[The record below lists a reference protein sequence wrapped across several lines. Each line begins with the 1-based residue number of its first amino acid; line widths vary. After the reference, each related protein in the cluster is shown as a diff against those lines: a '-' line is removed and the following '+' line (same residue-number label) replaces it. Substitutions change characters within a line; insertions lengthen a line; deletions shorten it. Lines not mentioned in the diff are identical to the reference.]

1 MPSLIE
7 FDCTLKALL
16 LPLNGFFFFLVY
28 EGERDIFSLL
38 LSIVLLI
45 GIIVCFHYYDQKSSE
60 DDLDDKL
67 GTLLPTKEI
76 FEIED
81 DKIKVKKVEKKI
93 DYSYGINKIE
103 NKSFSYPV
111 ILICYLIINF
121 ASYSRVLTGLKVK
134 KKTDF
139 IQLFSQIL
147 FFYLISKEKLYKHHI
162 IGIIIFIS
170 SCYYVL
176 EFDLKKE
183 YNHYIFSFFYHLFNG
198 LVQCIAKVLMVKYY
212 LSPYLFSIAN
222 AAGQLFLD
230 LLKAITLIFFP
241 QYIHKNASKVLI
253 GEDYFN
259 FTKYN
264 NFTNI
269 KKGVYF
275 VIGNSANMFLNS
287 IIVYYYPPFIYPV
300 SSDIGNYLYESH
312 QLYIGKMD
320 KTKYKNNLIA
330 RIIQDIGISILAEII
345 ILNFLGL
352 GFNTKINIQ
361 RRAQLATD
369 LITSNTSISSVKS
382 SDNPDKSSSEN
393 SIFNM

>member
-67 GTLLPTKEI
+67 TTLLPTKEI
-76 FEIED
+76 VEIEE
-81 DKIKVKKVEKKI
+81 DKIKVKKVEKEI
-93 DYSYGINKIE
+93 DYSYGIDKIQ
-103 NKSFSYPV
+103 NKSFSYPF
-111 ILICYLIINF
+111 ILICYLILNLI
-121 ASYSRVLTGLKVK
+121 SYSRTFTALKIK
-134 KKTDF
+134 NKTNF

-147 FFYLISKEKLYKHHI
+147 FFYLISKEKLYRHHI
-162 IGIIIFIS
+162 I
-170 SCYYVL
+170 
-176 EFDLKKE
+176 FD
-183 YNHYIFSFFYHLFNG
+183 G

-230 LLKAITLIFFP
+230 LLKAITSIFFP
-241 QYIHKNASKVLI
+241 QYIHKNSSKNLI
-253 GEDYFN
+253 GENYFN

-369 LITSNTSISSVKS
+369 RITSNTSISSVKS

-393 SIFNM
+393 SIFNI

>member
-1 MPSLIE
+1 MYIE
-7 FDCTLKALL
+7 SSFITIKWI
-16 LPLNGFFFFLVY
+16 FFFLVY
-28 EGERDIFSLL
+28 DGERDVFALL

-147 FFYLISKEKLYKHHI
+147 FFYLISKEKLYRHHI
-162 IGIIIFIS
+162 IGIIIFIC

-183 YNHYIFSFFYHLFNG
+183 YIDYIFSFFYYLFDG

-241 QYIHKNASKVLI
+241 QYINKNASKDLI

-264 NFTNI
+264 NFTKI

-275 VIGNSANMFLNS
+275 VIGNSGNIFLNS

-300 SSDIGNYLYESH
+300 SSDIGNYFDDILR
-312 QLYIGKMD
+312 LFTGKMEKD
-320 KTKYKNNLIA
+320 DYKNLIA

-369 LITSNTSISSVKS
+369 RITSNTSISSVKS

>member
-45 GIIVCFHYYDQKSSE
+45 GIIVCFHYYDQKLSE

-76 FEIED
+76 FEIEE
-81 DKIKVKKVEKKI
+81 DKIKVKKVEQQI
-93 DYSYGINKIE
+93 DYSYGIDKIE
-103 NKSFSYPV
+103 NKSFSYPA
-111 ILICYLIINF
+111 ILICYLILNLF
-121 ASYSRVLTGLKVK
+121 SYSRTFTALKIK
-134 KKTDF
+134 RKTDF

-147 FFYLISKEKLYKHHI
+147 FFYLISKEKLYRHHI

-176 EFDLKKE
+176 EFDLKKD
-183 YNHYIFSFFYHLFNG
+183 YIDYIFSFFYYLFDG
-198 LVQCIAKVLMVKYY
+198 LIQCIAKVLMVKYY

-230 LLKAITLIFFP
+230 LLKAITLKFFP
-241 QYIHKNASKVLI
+241 QYINKNTSKAFI
-253 GEDYFN
+253 GEAYFN

-300 SSDIGNYLYESH
+300 SSDIGNYFGDIL
-312 QLYIGKMD
+312 LFFTGKMEKD
-320 KTKYKNNLIA
+320 NNKNLIA

-345 ILNFLGL
+345 ILNFFGL

-369 LITSNTSISSVKS
+369 EITLNTTISSVKS
-382 SDNPDKSSSEN
+382 SDNPSSSEN

>member
-38 LSIVLLI
+38 LSVVLLI
-45 GIIVCFHYYDQKSSE
+45 GIIVYFHYYDQKSSE

-81 DKIKVKKVEKKI
+81 DKIKVKKVEKEI

-147 FFYLISKEKLYKHHI
+147 FFYLISKEKLYRHHI
-162 IGIIIFIS
+162 IGIIIFIC

-183 YNHYIFSFFYHLFNG
+183 YIDYIFSFFYYLFDG

-230 LLKAITLIFFP
+230 LLKAITSIFFP
-241 QYIHKNASKVLI
+241 QYIHKNSSKNLI
-253 GEDYFN
+253 GENYFN

-300 SSDIGNYLYESH
+300 SSDIGNYFGDILR
-312 QLYIGKMD
+312 LFTGKMEKD
-320 KTKYKNNLIA
+320 DYKNLIA

-361 RRAQLATD
+361 RRAQLTTD
-369 LITSNTSISSVKS
+369 RITSNTSISSVKS

>member
-1 MPSLIE
+1 MPYLIE

-16 LPLNGFFFFLVY
+16 LPLNGFFFFIVY
-28 EGERDIFSLL
+28 EGEKDIFALL

-241 QYIHKNASKVLI
+241 QYINKNASKAFI
-253 GEDYFN
+253 GEAYFN

-264 NFTNI
+264 NFTKI

-275 VIGNSANMFLNS
+275 VIGNSANIFLNS

-300 SSDIGNYLYESH
+300 SCDIGNYLGDS
-312 QLYIGKMD
+312 LRLFTG
-320 KTKYKNNLIA
+320 KTKKVDYKNLIA
-330 RIIQDIGISILAEII
+330 RIIKDIGISILAEII
-345 ILNFLGL
+345 ILNIFGL

-393 SIFNM
+393 SVFNM

>member
-1 MPSLIE
+1 
-7 FDCTLKALL
+7 
-16 LPLNGFFFFLVY
+16 
-28 EGERDIFSLL
+28 
-38 LSIVLLI
+38 
-45 GIIVCFHYYDQKSSE
+45 
-60 DDLDDKL
+60 
-67 GTLLPTKEI
+67 
-76 FEIED
+76 
-81 DKIKVKKVEKKI
+81 
-93 DYSYGINKIE
+93 
-103 NKSFSYPV
+103 
-111 ILICYLIINF
+111 
-121 ASYSRVLTGLKVK
+121 
-134 KKTDF
+134 
-139 IQLFSQIL
+139 
-147 FFYLISKEKLYKHHI
+147 
-162 IGIIIFIS
+162 
-170 SCYYVL
+170 
-176 EFDLKKE
+176 
-183 YNHYIFSFFYHLFNG
+183 
-198 LVQCIAKVLMVKYY
+198 MVKYY

-241 QYIHKNASKVLI
+241 QYINKNASKAFI
-253 GEDYFN
+253 GEAYFN

-320 KTKYKNNLIA
+320 KAKYKNNLIA

-369 LITSNTSISSVKS
+369 RITSNTSISSVKS